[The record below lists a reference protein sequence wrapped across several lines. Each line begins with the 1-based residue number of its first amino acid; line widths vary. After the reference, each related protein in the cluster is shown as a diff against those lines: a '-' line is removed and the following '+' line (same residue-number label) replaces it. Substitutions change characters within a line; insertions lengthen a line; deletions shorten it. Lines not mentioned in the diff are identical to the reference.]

1 MKATIEVN
9 RGSYGFGHD
18 WCLVVST
25 KTKEQRFYLGQDSK
39 FCKRVLGMHPL
50 EVVFRIGT
58 REIDNGTRG
67 NKVLA
72 KFICD
77 RLGLNGRNIDKLN
90 AWELCA
96 Q

>member
-1 MKATIEVN
+1 MKATVEITT
-9 RGSYGFGHD
+9 GSYGFGHD
-18 WCLVVST
+18 WCLLVST
-25 KTKEQRFYLGQDSK
+25 KTKEQRFYLGQDVK
-39 FCKRVLGMHPL
+39 FCNRVLAMPPS

-72 KFICD
+72 KFICQ
-77 RLGLNGRNIDKLN
+77 RLGLNGRNIDKIK